1 MTTRTFDQFIQ
12 DAHPL
17 SREWVVDGN
26 LSIYTRTTVHYFG
39 GQSVRCVDLANFGI
53 EDEELRGQGE
63 FTAFLE
69 KAERIAQELD
79 RTVFVESLVNEQLY
93 HFLCRRG
100 YVPTTPD
107 EDWNGASLYKK
118 VT

>member
-1 MTTRTFDQFIQ
+1 MRILLVSSYELGHQ
-12 DAHPL
+12 PL
-17 SREWVVDGN
+17 HVASPAAVLLAEG
-26 LSIYTRTTVHYFG
+26 HE
-39 GQSVRCVDLANFGI
+39 VRCVDLANFGI